1 MEVDSEHDSQ
11 HDSQHSSQHGDSETE
26 ISPSESHTAGSHAWN
41 YFTKDANFKQNKKAT
56 CNICSKTYVCSG
68 GSTLNLTSH
77 LQRIQS
83 EFNLIRSNLIFL
95 KSDRIGFESNLIRS
109 DLCRILLINKVL

>member
-26 ISPSESHTAGSHAWN
+26 ISPSESHSAGSCAWN

-68 GSTLNLTSH
+68 GSTSNLSSH
-77 LQRIQS
+77 LQRIHKLLLKNSHQ
-83 EFNLIRSNLIFL
+83 EGLDIREAFKGS
-95 KSDRIGFESNLIRS
+95 KR
-109 DLCRILLINKVL
+109 KVNI